1 MLQNLVVERFSR
13 DERAA
18 DKPAADI
25 AQGRGKPEALQEH
38 MDAVDTERAAEA
50 ARKRRPGSKTA
61 ADSSLAE
68 RFKPR
73 CAVGQPT
80 SRKTARHS
88 ALGRLRGSYRPT
100 NGLLRGGEAADEP
113 RQDQG

>member
-1 MLQNLVVERFSR
+1 MLQEY
-13 DERAA
+13 
-18 DKPAADI
+18 
-25 AQGRGKPEALQEH
+25 
-38 MDAVDTERAAEA
+38 MDAVDAERAAEA
-50 ARKRRPGSKTA
+50 TWNRRPGSKTTE
-61 ADSSLAE
+61 DSSRAE

-88 ALGRLRGSYRPT
+88 PLGRLRGSHRPT

-113 RQDQG
+113 RQEQG